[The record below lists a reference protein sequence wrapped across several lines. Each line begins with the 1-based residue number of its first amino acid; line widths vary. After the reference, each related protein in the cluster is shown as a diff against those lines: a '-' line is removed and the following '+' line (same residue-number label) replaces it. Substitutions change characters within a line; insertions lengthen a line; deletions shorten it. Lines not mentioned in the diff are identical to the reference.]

1 MKKRTTASDV
11 AKLSGVSTITV
22 SRYINCPHKL
32 ALNTKTRI
40 QEAIETL
47 NYHPNLVA
55 KAMNEGRTNSIY
67 LRIPNDIPATNPFYL
82 HLVSGVAE
90 ELGEQG
96 FSLLMGRKN
105 YDNSQSVDGL
115 IYTGAVKEEIR
126 EIQKLAK
133 KMPIVLFGN
142 IAGVASI
149 DVDNYYGEYN
159 ATKKTVQNRDQSVI
173 YISIDQ
179 DRDFVKERER
189 GFFAAMR
196 EINSENY
203 VVYKCQ
209 NNNSVAYDLAI
220 ANMKIFSQAYAIICA
235 SDDIAIGVGNALAS
249 YVPSVLKRIKLAG
262 FDGLGVEKNMIPNI
276 MTVRQPIFEI
286 GQMLAKRI
294 IEMVK
299 NQTSD
304 TCLELVKPVFVES

>member
-22 SRYINCPHKL
+22 SRYINSPNKL
-32 ALNTKTRI
+32 ALSTKNRI
-40 QEAIETL
+40 QKAIEEL

-55 KAMNEGRTNSIY
+55 KALNEGRTNSIY
-67 LRIPNDIPATNPFYL
+67 LRIPSDIPATNPFYA

-90 ELGEQG
+90 ELGRQG
-96 FSLLMGRKN
+96 FSLLLGRRN
-105 YDNSQSVDGL
+105 YDNSQSVDGI

-126 EIQKLAK
+126 EIQNLSK
-133 KMPIVLFGN
+133 KMPLVLFGN

-159 ATKKTVQNRDQSVI
+159 ATKRIVQSNKQFII

-179 DRDFVKERER
+179 DRDFIREREK
-189 GFFAAMR
+189 GFLAAMR
-196 EINSENY
+196 EIKSENY
-203 VVYKCQ
+203 VSFKCQ
-209 NNNSVAYDLAI
+209 NNNSVAHKLARQNI
-220 ANMKIFSQAYAIICA
+220 NTFSKADIIICA
-235 SDDIAIGVGNALAS
+235 SDDIAIGVGNALLS
-249 YVPSVLKRIKLAG
+249 HNTSSLDHITLVG
-262 FDGLGVEKNMIPNI
+262 FDGLGVEKNMVPNI

-286 GQMLAKRI
+286 GQMLAQRI
-294 IEMVK
+294 INMVK

-304 TCLELVKPVFVES
+304 VHFELVKPEFVES